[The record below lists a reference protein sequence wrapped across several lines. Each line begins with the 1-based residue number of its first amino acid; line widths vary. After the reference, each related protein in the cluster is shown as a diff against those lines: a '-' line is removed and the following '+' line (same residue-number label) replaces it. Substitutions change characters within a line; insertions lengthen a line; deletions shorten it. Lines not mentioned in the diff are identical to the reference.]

1 MRGVGRDGEDI
12 AGLNYDALAGD
23 FEAEG
28 AGVHHRDLLVIV
40 MVERDDGALFQ
51 REFRDGHT
59 LGVDHSSGNQ
69 RVKSFEGNGGP
80 VVLGHKRLDILVVLT

>member
-1 MRGVGRDGEDI
+1 MRRVGRYGEHV
-12 AGLNYDALAGD
+12 AGLDHDAYAGD

-51 REFRDGHT
+51 REFGDGHA
-59 LGVDHSSGNQ
+59 LGVDHSAGNQ